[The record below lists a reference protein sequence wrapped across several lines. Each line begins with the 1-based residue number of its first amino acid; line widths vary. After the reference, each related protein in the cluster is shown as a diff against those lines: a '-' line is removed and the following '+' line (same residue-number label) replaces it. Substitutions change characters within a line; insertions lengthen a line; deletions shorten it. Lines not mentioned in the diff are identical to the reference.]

1 MIQKVFL
8 DSEALLLDSFKLG
21 AMILNS
27 GFLPTYMIAV
37 WRGGTPIGV
46 AVQEVLQFHGV
57 NTDHI
62 AIRTSSYSGID
73 EQSSKISVHGLNY
86 LVKNITQEDRLLV
99 VDDVLDTGL
108 TIKAIISELKRKARL
123 NTPSEIRVAVPYYK
137 PRRNRTSIIP
147 DYFIH
152 TTEAWLKFPH
162 SLEGLSV
169 EEVAEHRPDLHEIL
183 SQANRW

>member
-46 AVQEVLQFHGV
+46 AVQEILQFHGV

-62 AIRTSSYSGID
+62 AIRTSSYRGID

-137 PRRNRTSIIP
+137 PRRNRTTITP

-183 SQANRW
+183 SEANR

>member
-8 DSEALLLDSFKLG
+8 DSETLLLDSFRLG

-27 GFLPTYMIAV
+27 GFIPTYMIAI
-37 WRGGTPIGV
+37 WRGGTPVGV
-46 AVQEVLQFHGV
+46 AVQEILQFHGV

-62 AIRTSSYSGID
+62 AIRTSSYSGINK
-73 EQSSKISVHGLNY
+73 QSNKIAVHGLNY
-86 LVKNITQEDRLLV
+86 LVKNITHEDRLLV

-108 TIKAIISELKRKARL
+108 TIQAILAELERKARL

-137 PRRNRTSIIP
+137 PSRNQTSITP

-169 EEVAEHRPDLHEIL
+169 EEIAEHRSDLNEIL
-183 SQANRW
+183 SQAIS